1 MENHT
6 KYQDSIYFRSADD
19 ATLYVNLYIPST
31 LEWRE
36 KGFTIEQETRYP
48 FEGASTIKVTGNG
61 RLAVMLRVPSWV
73 RRGYTVSVNSTPQRL
88 TATPGQYVRLD
99 RQWRS
104 GDRVEIKMP
113 LSFRAERT
121 IDDASVQ
128 SLFYGPTLLAAQA
141 PAVGNTLET
150 GLINVSL
157 YKHFKLT
164 GDFGSGMTPV
174 AGKPLHFSANGQTWA
189 PLFVADRQPGQSQP
203 YHMYVRRHE
212 PAIVFG
218 SIDSGVANT
227 KRDDG
232 MTFLDAVWAGAPFTN
247 HGRFVA
253 AVERTAA
260 EWRAAGRATATEQRA
275 IAQAARRAERE
286 LA

>member
-1 MENHT
+1 M
-6 KYQDSIYFRSADD
+6 
-19 ATLYVNLYIPST
+19 
-31 LEWRE
+31 
-36 KGFTIEQETRYP
+36 P
-48 FEGASTIKVTGNG
+48 FG
-61 RLAVMLRVPSWV
+61 
-73 RRGYTVSVNSTPQRL
+73 
-88 TATPGQYVRLD
+88 
-99 RQWRS
+99 
-104 GDRVEIKMP
+104 
-113 LSFRAERT
+113 FRAERT

-128 SLFYGPTLLAAQA
+128 SLFYGPTLLAVQA

-150 GLINVSL
+150 GLIEVSL

-189 PLFVADRQPGQSQP
+189 PLFVADAQAGPSQP

-218 SIDSGVANT
+218 SVDSGVANT

-232 MTFLDAVWAGAPFTN
+232 MTFLDVVWAGAPFAN
-247 HGRFVA
+247 HGRLIE

-260 EWRAAGRATATEQRA
+260 EWRAAGRVTETEQGA
-275 IAQAARRAERE
+275 IVRAARRADRD